1 MERQVIQ
8 SGGETV
14 RRYFLPMCTV
24 FATVTGSIPVLTTKQ
39 IKKMKNLLVEKTE
52 VKLNDEDKIKKFIEE
67 SKSNDG
73 VIIKIQNNIYRHLID
88 KDGRCFIKNITP
100 IFEFTS
106 EDELETI
113 LKTKI

>member
-1 MERQVIQ
+1 
-8 SGGETV
+8 
-14 RRYFLPMCTV
+14 
-24 FATVTGSIPVLTTKQ
+24 
-39 IKKMKNLLVEKTE
+39 MKNLLVEKEE
-52 VKLNDEDKIKKFIEE
+52 VKLNDEDKIKNFIEE

-88 KDGRCFIKNITP
+88 KDGRCFTKIIIP